1 MALDRPDALGAQAQP
16 GMTGDRPGSGGES
29 AGNGYEAAT
38 PGIPDPAVAEAR
50 QPSDPTGPTYGANAG
65 ATPEA
70 GPPQPLEPPASG
82 DTPGTDGA
90 QGTEG
95 EPQPSSTP
103 PSGSGFPPRPHSVP
117 GWIGYPFVVFWRF
130 LFPKKPRPFIV
141 ELPFLIV
148 FALFLAFLIKTFL
161 VQAFFIPSGSMQNT
175 LAIHDRVL
183 VNRASVWLGG
193 QPQRGQVVVFQ
204 DPGGWL
210 GPDETST
217 SNNWLTKTLTFVGVL
232 PQDNG
237 DLIKR
242 VIGVGGDHV
251 VCCNAQGQ
259 ITVNGVALNETYLY
273 PGDSPESGPDG
284 TFDITV
290 PQGRLWVMGDH
301 RGVSED
307 SRAHQ
312 ELNGGTIPVSAVVGR
327 AEVIIWPLSHWA
339 TLPVPNT
346 FKQAGLSTLSAPG
359 GIPIAATV
367 GALPV
372 TLLRRRRKLRK
383 LARRNPEIPNPEA
396 LNHQNGPTSS

>member
-1 MALDRPDALGAQAQP
+1 MALDRPDALGAEAQP
-16 GMTGDRPGSGGES
+16 GMTGDRIGSGGGS
-29 AGNGYEAAT
+29 AANGFEAAA
-38 PGIPDPAVAEAR
+38 PGIPEPAAAEAG
-50 QPSDPTGPTYGANAG
+50 QSSDHTEPTSGVNAG
-65 ATPEA
+65 ASAEA
-70 GPPQPLEPPASG
+70 GPGEALQPSA
-82 DTPGTDGA
+82 DGEH
-90 QGTEG
+90 GTEG
-95 EPQPSSTP
+95 TDTEPQPT
-103 PSGSGFPPRPHSVP
+103 GAGFPPRPHSP
-117 GWIGYPFVVFWRF
+117 LGWIAYPFVVFWRF

-175 LAIHDRVL
+175 LQIHDRVL

-193 QPQRGQVVVFQ
+193 EPQRGQVVVFQ

-210 GPDETST
+210 GPDETAGS
-217 SNNWLTKTLTFVGVL
+217 SNWLTKALTFVGVL

-273 PGDSPESGPDG
+273 PGDSPGSGPDG
-284 TFDITV
+284 TFDVTV

-327 AEVIIWPLSHWA
+327 AEVVIWPISHWA

-346 FKQAGLSTLSAPG
+346 FKQTGLSALSAPG

-383 LARRNPEIPNPEA
+383 LAKK
-396 LNHQNGPTSS
+396 S

>member
-1 MALDRPDALGAQAQP
+1 MALDRPDALGAQGQPGTVTGGRGADGDGLRGHGGDGAFQVQEGLATQAGFAAQEPDRGVRASEEPSAAGTNGRPGTEGSEVQEPDQAQP
-16 GMTGDRPGSGGES
+16 GGGEGEEGGAKPRS
-29 AGNGYEAAT
+29 ALGWVLFPFAA
-38 PGIPDPAVAEAR
+38 V
-50 QPSDPTGPTYGANAG
+50 
-65 ATPEA
+65 
-70 GPPQPLEPPASG
+70 
-82 DTPGTDGA
+82 
-90 QGTEG
+90 
-95 EPQPSSTP
+95 
-103 PSGSGFPPRPHSVP
+103 
-117 GWIGYPFVVFWRF
+117 WRF

-141 ELPFLIV
+141 ELPFLVI

-161 VQAFFIPSGSMQNT
+161 VQAFYIPSGSMQNT
-175 LAIHDRVL
+175 LAIGDRVL

-210 GPDETST
+210 GPNETT
-217 SNNWLTKTLTFVGVL
+217 SSSNWLTTALTFVGVL

-259 ITVNGVALNETYLY
+259 ITVNGVPLDETYLY
-273 PGDSPESGPDG
+273 PGDQAASGPDG

-312 ELNGGTIPVSAVVGR
+312 GLNGGTIPVSAVVGR
-327 AEVIIWPLSHWA
+327 ADVIIWPISHWG

-346 FKQAGLSTLSAPG
+346 FKQTGLSALSAPG
-359 GIPIAATV
+359 GVPAVAMV

-383 LARRNPEIPNPEA
+383 LARKAEQARE
-396 LNHQNGPTSS
+396 